1 MQVRSN
7 SSYANSR
14 PYASL
19 TNDVSATTLA
29 LLSISQ
35 TTSPATTFSTT
46 SILQYQHAEF
56 GKLIHSS
63 TRTTSSANGTKT
75 LVNKNVTFHPKI
87 TGKYFTATSKDL
99 QEAWYSPEDFRIFEE
114 NAKADVKLLRRILK
128 NPVEN
133 LYPNEMLA
141 LEQTPSR
148 GIEQYLS
155 KRKCYDRTNKQRA
168 LIQTVLAKQQYHRA
182 QSSEPLSPSVLAL
195 VSSAHSLEA
204 RRRALE
210 CGIRDEEAAVKVYKT
225 CM

>member
-46 SILQYQHAEF
+46 SILQYQHAKF
-56 GKLIHSS
+56 RTLIHPS
-63 TRTTSSANGTKT
+63 TRTSSSTSGTKT
-75 LVNKNVTFHPKI
+75 LVKHVTFHPKI

-182 QSSEPLSPSVLAL
+182 QGSPLLSPGSLAL